1 MVGVIITGHANFP
14 TGILSAVSLVAGA
27 QENVVGVDFDVAAG
41 MGAEELKAKLKET
54 IDELGFD
61 EIAIMCDLA
70 GGTPF
75 KMAAELKMELTD
87 KKIRVMAGTN
97 LPAAIEAA
105 FSSGYCALDELAKA
119 VVTAGKDG
127 VMDLDGFDD
136 DASEEEGEPDFGDE
150 GL

>member
-14 TGILSAVSLVAGA
+14 TGILSAVNLVAGA
-27 QENVVGVDFDVAAG
+27 QENVVGVDFAVAEG
-41 MGAEELKAKLKET
+41 MGAEGLKEKLKET
-54 IDELGFD
+54 IEALGYE

-87 KKIRVMAGTN
+87 KKIRVLAGTN

-105 FSSGYCALDELAKA
+105 FSSGYCGLEELAA
-119 VVTAGKDG
+119 AIVTAGKDG
-127 VMDLDGFDD
+127 VMDLDGF
-136 DASEEEGEPDFGDE
+136 AGGSSEEECEPDFGDE